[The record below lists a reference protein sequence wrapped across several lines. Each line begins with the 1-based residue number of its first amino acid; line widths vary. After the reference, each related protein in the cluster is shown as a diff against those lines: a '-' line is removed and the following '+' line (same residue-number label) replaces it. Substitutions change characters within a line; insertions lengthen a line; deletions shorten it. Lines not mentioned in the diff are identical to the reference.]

1 MSGAGRP
8 TYAVGI
14 DLGGTRARAL
24 LTRAGEELG
33 RGEAEGGN
41 LRQVGARAVVGSL
54 LAATTAAFAA
64 AGLPASPGS
73 CAVHAGVAGLAT
85 PQDHAALAQ
94 ARHPFARLSAESDAT
109 LALGAH
115 FAGESGVLLVVGTG
129 CVALA
134 RAEDGHLCRR
144 LGWGF
149 PLEAGGGAD
158 LGLQA
163 LRLGLRDWEQGED
176 SPLARSLAVDF
187 ASPRTVMEWAHG
199 QTSAGFGR
207 YAPLLFEAAGRGEER
222 ARQAVDTWAGWCADA
237 VAGLQRQAGVTRWGA
252 HGGLA
257 VRLPLALRPTLP
269 QQARSTPH
277 VWAARIAW
285 QEVRSGHGE

>member
-1 MSGAGRP
+1 MSGTEGGGSA
-8 TYAVGI
+8 YAVGI

-24 LTRAGEELG
+24 LPRARGGLG
-33 RGEAEGGN
+33 RGEAGGGN
-41 LRQVGARAVVGSL
+41 LRQVGPGAVVSSL

-64 AGLPASPGS
+64 AGLPASPSS
-73 CAVHAGVAGLAT
+73 CAVHAGIAGLAT
-85 PQDHAALAQ
+85 PEDHATLAQ
-94 ARHPFARLSAESDAT
+94 VRHPFARFSAESDAT

-134 RAEDGHLCRR
+134 RAEEGHLCRR

-176 SPLARSLAVDF
+176 SFLARSLAADF
-187 ASPRTVMEWAHG
+187 ASPRAVMEWAKG
-199 QTSAGFGR
+199 LASAGFGR
-207 YAPLLFEAAGRGEER
+207 YAPLLFEAAGRGEEW
-222 ARQAVDTWAGWCADA
+222 ARHAVDTWAGWCADA

-257 VRLPLALRPTLP
+257 VRLPLTLRPTLP
-269 QQARSTPH
+269 QQARYTPLA
-277 VWAARIAW
+277 WAARIAR
-285 QEVRSGHGE
+285 QGRP